1 MKKLKEK
8 LSMLE
13 DSIKRIALLL
23 CLLMTVRSS
32 ILSQDTSKI
41 IITSDQLRTANL
53 IFAEHKQYSQ
63 LVPLLQK
70 ENLNLQTINQTW
82 VRTDS
87 IKSAQLYQKNQIISE
102 QFIDMDRMRKTI
114 KIGGTVTG
122 VSVLITVLCLILR

>member
-8 LSMLE
+8 LSMLNS
-13 DSIKRIALLL
+13 SINKIVLTL
-23 CLLMTVRSS
+23 CLLTRACSS
-32 ILSQDTSKI
+32 IHSQDTSKI
-41 IITSDQLRTANL
+41 TITSDQLRTANL

-63 LVPLLQK
+63 LVPLLRK

-102 QFIDMDRMRKTI
+102 QLIDMDRMRKTI
-114 KIGGTVTG
+114 KVGGTVTG
-122 VSVLITVLCLILR
+122 VSVLITVLCFILR

>member
-8 LSMLE
+8 LSMLKS
-13 DSIKRIALLL
+13 SINKIVLTL
-23 CLLMTVRSS
+23 CLLTIACSS
-32 ILSQDTSKI
+32 IHSQDTSKI

-63 LVPLLQK
+63 LVPLLQQ
-70 ENLNLQTINQTW
+70 ENLNLQTINRTW

-102 QFIDMDRMRKTI
+102 QLIDMDRMRKTI
-114 KIGGTVTG
+114 KVGGTVTG

>member
-8 LSMLE
+8 LSMLNS
-13 DSIKRIALLL
+13 SINKIVLTL
-23 CLLMTVRSS
+23 CLLTIACSS
-32 ILSQDTSKI
+32 IHSQDTSKI
-41 IITSDQLRTANL
+41 IITSDQLRTTNL

-102 QFIDMDRMRKTI
+102 QLIDMDRMRKTI
-114 KIGGTVTG
+114 KVGGTVTG

>member
-1 MKKLKEK
+1 
-8 LSMLE
+8 MLE

>member
-1 MKKLKEK
+1 MTQLELK
-8 LSMLE
+8 LSTLKN
-13 DSIKRIALLL
+13 SINKIVLTL
-23 CLLMTVRSS
+23 CLLMIACSS
-32 ILSQDTSKI
+32 IHSQDTSKI
-41 IITSDQLRTANL
+41 TITSDQLRTANL

-63 LVPLLQK
+63 LVPLLQR
-70 ENLNLQTINQTW
+70 ENFNLRTINQTW

-102 QFIDMDRMRKTI
+102 QLIDMDRMRKTI